1 MLGGSTLGLTIHF
14 DKAAPDA
21 IEQWLST
28 EARYIIGSFGKH
40 SDLERVYGA
49 RTDAVIAECKK
60 VNENVVNSISMILDS
75 DLKKLNLTVVRL
87 QNGDTFLL
95 DEKYKLVENAE
106 TRKLVDKLLGED
118 SPRVF
123 SVTNR

>member
-1 MLGGSTLGLTIHF
+1 LGLTIHF

-49 RTDAVIAECKK
+49 RTDTVIAECKK
-60 VNENVVNSISMILDS
+60 LSENVVSGISMILDD
-75 DLKKLNLTVVRL
+75 DLKKLDLTLVRL
-87 QNGDTFLL
+87 QNGDAFLL
-95 DEKYKLVENAE
+95 DEKYRLVENAE
-106 TRKLVDKLLGED
+106 ASKLVEKLLGEG

>member
-1 MLGGSTLGLTIHF
+1 MGLTIHF

-40 SDLERVYGA
+40 SDLEKVYGA

-60 VNENVVNSISMILDS
+60 LNENVVSGISMILDEK
-75 DLKKLNLTVVRL
+75 LTKLNLTLVRL

-95 DEKYKLVENAE
+95 DEKYRLVENADSS
-106 TRKLVDKLLGED
+106 RLVEKLLGEN